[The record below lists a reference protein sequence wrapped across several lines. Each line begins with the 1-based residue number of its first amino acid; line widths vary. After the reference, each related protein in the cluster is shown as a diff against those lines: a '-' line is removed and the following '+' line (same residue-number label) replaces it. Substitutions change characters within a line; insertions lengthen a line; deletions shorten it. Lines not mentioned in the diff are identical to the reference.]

1 MKLISLNSLSFTKS
15 EIWQRNLFYLSLAQ
29 FLAMVGMNSVV
40 PFLPLYI
47 RTLGV
52 IGESSERFWSG
63 IIFAGPYFLSI
74 VFVPLWGNLSDRY
87 GKKLMVI
94 RAILGLTLAMFLM
107 GFARNVWELFLL
119 RVFQGAASG
128 FVAANLGFTVSN
140 TPNEKQGYAIG
151 VLQSSQSAGSIVG
164 PLVGGLVSDFFGFR
178 FVFFIVSALCLVSA
192 ILIAFNVVEV
202 NKEKTKSLSSFTSI
216 VKFIVFDKKL
226 SIPMIMIVF
235 AQIGIF
241 LPYPILPYYVEILN
255 APKSYIST
263 ISGLLV
269 GISGIL
275 NIIFAPFWGRQS
287 DLHGPSK
294 ILRISSFGISL
305 LFFLHSII
313 PSYIYLFPLRIGIGI
328 LIAGIVPVLYTH
340 IGKIA
345 PEDKVGGV
353 MGFASS
359 ANLLGLLFAFL
370 GSSLISSNFDLRCL
384 FLISGGILILLLLH
398 RIKQ

>member
-1 MKLISLNSLSFTKS
+1 
-15 EIWQRNLFYLSLAQ
+15 
-29 FLAMVGMNSVV
+29 MNSVV

-63 IIFAGPYFLSI
+63 LVFAGPYFLSI
-74 VFVPLWGNLSDRY
+74 VFVPFWGNLADRY

-107 GFARNVWELFLL
+107 GFAHNVWELFFL

-128 FVAANLGFTVSN
+128 FVAANLGFIVSN

-164 PLVGGLVSDFFGFR
+164 PLIGGIISDFFGFR
-178 FVFFIVSALCLVSA
+178 YVFFIVSAFCMISA
-192 ILIAFNVVEV
+192 ILIGFNVVEI
-202 NKEKTKSLSSFTSI
+202 NSEKTEITSSMVSI
-216 VKFIVFDKKL
+216 IKFVISDKRL
-226 SIPMIMIVF
+226 FIAMIMIVS
-235 AQIGIF
+235 AQVGIF
-241 LPYPILPYYVEILN
+241 LSYPILPYFVEILD

-263 ISGLLV
+263 ISGILV
-269 GISGIL
+269 GISGIF
-275 NIIFAPFWGRQS
+275 NIIFAPFWGKLS
-287 DLHGPSK
+287 DKRNPGK
-294 ILRISSFGISL
+294 IIRFSTIVIS
-305 LFFLHSII
+305 FFFILHSII
-313 PSYIYLFPLRIGIGI
+313 PSYIYLFPLRIGIGMF
-328 LIAGIVPVLYTH
+328 IAGIVPILYAH

-345 PEDKVGGV
+345 PTDKVGSI

-370 GSSLISSNFDLRCL
+370 GSSLISPNFELRWL
-384 FLISGGILILLLLH
+384 FLASGGILILLSLH
-398 RIKQ
+398 KIR